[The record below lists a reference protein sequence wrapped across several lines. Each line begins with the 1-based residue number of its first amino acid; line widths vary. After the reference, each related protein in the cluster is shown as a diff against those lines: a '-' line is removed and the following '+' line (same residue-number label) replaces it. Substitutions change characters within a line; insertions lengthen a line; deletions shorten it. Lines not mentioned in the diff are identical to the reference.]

1 MNSIER
7 KARFTEL
14 MATIELLPSIED
26 ENYEPKFP
34 QGTLGLSD
42 GRLKTA
48 IMVQA
53 MKNDEEFQGNLINAL
68 ANTGLEA
75 CQQKHMNGEMPNED
89 DIATV
94 CMAIHIAWAAGALSP
109 MLIILGIASKM
120 FAVCDIEI
128 PDDLTLIFRPN
139 QGMKD
144 KAPQLDPI
152 ALLEL
157 DKDGLFDLLKK
168 GYENDDSDE

>member
-1 MNSIER
+1 MNSTER
-7 KARFTEL
+7 KERFTEL
-14 MATIELLPSIED
+14 MATIELLPSMQD
-26 ENYEPKFP
+26 DDYQPVFPK
-34 QGTLGLSD
+34 GTLGLSD

-75 CQQKHMNGEMPNED
+75 CQNKHMNGETPSED
-89 DIATV
+89 DISAV
-94 CMAIHIAWAAGALSP
+94 CMAIHVAWAAGALSP

-128 PDDLTLIFRPN
+128 PEDLTLIFRPN
-139 QGMKD
+139 SGMQN
-144 KAPQLDPI
+144 KAPELDPI
-152 ALLEL
+152 AVLEL
-157 DKDGLFDLLKK
+157 DKKGLLDLLKK
-168 GYENDDSDE
+168 EYGNDSDE